1 MYPAVSDATFI
12 DREKARKTKGFYNRL
27 GVGREK
33 RDGRERRCETIPGA
47 KPQKDYGGLFSEEGD
62 DSDSSSDFIVED
74 GDMPQSLPAQFSMES
89 HQDLSYQ
96 FKRVFQFFVHIAVRP
111 PLERHE
117 FMSSRMKG
125 LAFYCRKTSKLILS

>member
-1 MYPAVSDATFI
+1 MLHSLIGRKQGKRKDSTTDLESD
-12 DREKARKTKGFYNRL
+12 EKSETGESDDARPFR
-27 GVGREK
+27 
-33 RDGRERRCETIPGA
+33 GA

>member
-1 MYPAVSDATFI
+1 MLHSLIGRKQGKRKDSTTDLEPDEKSETGESD
-12 DREKARKTKGFYNRL
+12 DARPFR
-27 GVGREK
+27 
-33 RDGRERRCETIPGA
+33 GA

>member
-1 MYPAVSDATFI
+1 MLHSLIGRKQGKRKDSTTDLESD
-12 DREKARKTKGFYNRL
+12 EKSETGESDDARPFR
-27 GVGREK
+27 
-33 RDGRERRCETIPGA
+33 GA
-47 KPQKDYGGLFSEEGD
+47 KPQKDYGGLFSEEGDDGD